1 MSHCLRDPTLS
12 RFGRRTPT
20 CDRQM
25 DTRPCI
31 DRASISSSGK
41 TNYNYAMQVIFISS
55 ESSCNVAQSDQVK
68 VKVKVNKLSHVAYAG
83 YLLVS
88 NGT

>member
-1 MSHCLRDPTLS
+1 
-12 RFGRRTPT
+12 
-20 CDRQM
+20 
-25 DTRPCI
+25 
-31 DRASISSSGK
+31 
-41 TNYNYAMQVIFISS
+41 MQVIFISS